1 MYRGIRA
8 IARDPIP
15 LPSMVNSFLSECKE
29 RSPKPAHPAATV
41 MQTSPHAAVPPN
53 HVLAVDLIAGHGRP
67 ECAPDSYYK
76 EEHVDYRTA
85 LDPWAEGSMLP

>member
-1 MYRGIRA
+1 
-8 IARDPIP
+8 
-15 LPSMVNSFLSECKE
+15 
-29 RSPKPAHPAATV
+29 